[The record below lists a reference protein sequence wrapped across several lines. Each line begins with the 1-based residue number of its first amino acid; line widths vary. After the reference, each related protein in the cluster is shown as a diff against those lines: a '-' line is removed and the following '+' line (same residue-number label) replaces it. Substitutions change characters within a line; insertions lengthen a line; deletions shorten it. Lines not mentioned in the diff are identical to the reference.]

1 MAGFFFPHGFFTGVL
16 QTYARKYQ
24 YPVDLL
30 SFEFIILDAYEPSQI
45 TKGPK
50 DGVYV
55 YGLFMENA
63 KWDPLKRRLVEPEL
77 GEMQLQFPAIHFD
90 PRFRPKELVG
100 SEGTS
105 G

>member
-30 SFEFIILDAYEPSQI
+30 SFEFIIMDAYEPSQI

-55 YGLFMENA
+55 YGLFIENA
-63 KWDPLKRRLVEPEL
+63 KWDPLKRRLVEPEP
-77 GEMQLQFPAIHFD
+77 GEMQL
-90 PRFRPKELVG
+90 
-100 SEGTS
+100 
-105 G
+105 